1 VVAEAPTA
9 SAARALADEV
19 FGLAGDAL

>member
-1 VVAEAPTA
+1 VAEAPTA